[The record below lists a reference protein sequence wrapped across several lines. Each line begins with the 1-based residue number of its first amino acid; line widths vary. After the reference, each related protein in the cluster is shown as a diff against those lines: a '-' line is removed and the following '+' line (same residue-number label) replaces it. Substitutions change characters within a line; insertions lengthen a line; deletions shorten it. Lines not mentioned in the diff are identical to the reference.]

1 MFGSP
6 RHLFFLLGFL
16 SVVSLVLHPLVH
28 SELESHDHEKAQV
41 ECQLCQNIDA
51 LTSHR
56 AEFDLHSKWENLFNE
71 SLPAFSTDSSSI
83 LSEAR
88 APPL

>member
-6 RHLFFLLGFL
+6 RHLFFLFGFL

-28 SELESHDHEKAQV
+28 SELESHEHKTAEV

-51 LTSHR
+51 LTNHR
-56 AEFDLHSKWENLFNE
+56 VEINLPSKWKNAFNE
-71 SLPAFSTDSSSI
+71 SLSAFSPASFSI
-83 LSEAR
+83 LSQAR

>member
-1 MFGSP
+1 MFGSL
-6 RHLFFLLGFL
+6 RHLFFLFGFL
-16 SVVSLVLHPLVH
+16 SVVSLALHPLVH
-28 SELESHDHEKAQV
+28 SELESLEHEIAEV

-56 AEFDLHSKWENLFNE
+56 AEIDLHSKWENLFNE
-71 SLPAFSTDSSSI
+71 SLSAFSPASFSI
-83 LSEAR
+83 LSQAR